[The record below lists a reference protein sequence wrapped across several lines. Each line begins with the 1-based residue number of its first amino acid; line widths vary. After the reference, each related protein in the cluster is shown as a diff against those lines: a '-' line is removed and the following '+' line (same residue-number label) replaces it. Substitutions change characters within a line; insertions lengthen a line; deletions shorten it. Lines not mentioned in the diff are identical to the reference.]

1 MKNIKET
8 IAYSFVAVGVI
19 LWFIGI
25 VLATATGDDPFSLVN
40 SILTG
45 GLALLLAA
53 GITVT
58 VAELRSV
65 VVAVAVTLFLAFV
78 GGWGAAWA
86 FAVMG
91 GGGLGIG
98 LAIWPRKDLN
108 LALPGST
115 TDTSPDNI
123 N

>member
-1 MKNIKET
+1 MKET
-8 IAYSFVAVGVI
+8 IAYLFVVVGVI

-25 VLATATGDDPFSLVN
+25 VLATATGNDASFLVN
-40 SILTG
+40 TSLAG

-53 GITVT
+53 GITIT

-78 GGWGAAWA
+78 GGWGAAWT

-98 LAIWPRKDLN
+98 LAIWPQKDLN
-108 LALPGST
+108 LALPGRAT
-115 TDTSPDNI
+115 NTSPDNI